1 MYYLYSILW
10 LLLVQTKATSASGT
24 AASVV
29 DAPAATGEVGTAPA
43 AEPSF
48 FDSLILYLPLA
59 LAMMLVY
66 LIMMKPPAKGGGSG
80 KSLDFKKNDQV
91 VTAGGIVGTVIKN
104 DPDSEM
110 TTLRVDDSGNTKMQF
125 LTSSIVKVLS
135 DEKDKVGKEK
145 SPSGKK

>member
-10 LLLVQTKATSASGT
+10 LLLVQTKATSASGSNAAAVGDVT
-24 AASVV
+24 AS
-29 DAPAATGEVGTAPA
+29 TGEGGTASA
-43 AEPSF
+43 QAPSF
-48 FDSLILYLPLA
+48 FDSMILYLPLA

-66 LIMMKPPAKGGGSG
+66 MIMMKPPKGGGSG

-91 VTAGGIVGTVIKN
+91 VTAGGVVGTVVKN
-104 DPDSEM
+104 DPESEV

-135 DEKDKVGKEK
+135 DEKDKEN
-145 SPSGKK
+145 SSSDKK